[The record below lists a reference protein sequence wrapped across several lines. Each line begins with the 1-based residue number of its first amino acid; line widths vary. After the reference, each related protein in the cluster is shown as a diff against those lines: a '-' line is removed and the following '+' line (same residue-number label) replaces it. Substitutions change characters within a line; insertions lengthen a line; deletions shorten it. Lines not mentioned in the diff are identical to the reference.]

1 MQQKSKTIFTL
12 ISLLAL
18 IILITGGV
26 IASSGDTPQTVD
38 ELSMQQIAKSASH
51 ADVMSNI
58 ESVGVARLIV
68 EVKAAKN
75 FVGIAGL
82 SGVEAQSEMD
92 KVSAA
97 QANFAAEFPSL
108 AADMATL
115 RTIPVVSVWVT
126 SEAEYA
132 ALLASSSVLSVQFD
146 FPKKVNGVLDAPLA
160 MPDANTFM
168 DTQVMWN
175 AGYDGTGKTIAILDT
190 GVDSTHDFLDAGK
203 VVAEFCHST
212 EYAPYFATPL
222 CNGGVMDSAGAG
234 EALPYIGN
242 CPAGECDHG
251 THVAGI
257 AAGTDPS
264 FSGIAPDATL
274 IAAQVFTRFD
284 WDGVCGTGGSP
295 CVASFDYDQM
305 LAMEDTIMLALGI
318 HSEYPGLTLDVA
330 SLNMSLGG
338 GYSYTH
344 CDEEESARKD
354 LIDTLK
360 SLGTATV
367 ISAGNDG
374 YTDSTS
380 YPGCV
385 STAFTIGATF
395 NEAYSAWVA
404 DDIAPF
410 SNAQASIL
418 DMWAPGVFVESSIP
432 VVSGPGGGVTNPT
445 EEYHGTSMSA
455 PMVAGAFALFEE
467 ANPSLGVD
475 DVFSIMHAA
484 GVELTDDRALP
495 EDPPTIAPRLDF
507 TNALTVVAGPTLIS
521 PADGTI
527 TYNGLYPTFE
537 WAPVAGVD
545 SYTFEYS
552 EDNSFATS
560 TQEMTDVPLVGYD
573 ELPVGVYYWRVK
585 STTGAVDSSWSPTW
599 TFIVNPLD
607 TPTLV
612 APVDPAKTN
621 DLYPTFEWSAVDG
634 ATGYVLELSLDDLFT
649 SPWWKECATTS
660 CQMDAALPA
669 GTWYWRVKA
678 TNDFQDSTWS
688 SSWRLTIGV
697 PIINGPIDGVSTT
710 DHTPNFDWEDFPGA
724 VSYVIQVSPT
734 SDFSALPINHT
745 VTNSFFAPGIAM
757 INQMYYW
764 RVVANTG
771 GQLSDWSEVRT
782 ITITGAPG
790 NAQPQVI
797 GPDDGATLTDRTPTF
812 DWEDVPTAVRYRFQM
827 SLTEGFGVWI
837 VNQTITDSEF
847 TPGVE
852 FNDGTYYWRVQA
864 EGGGDTSWFS
874 ARRSFTIAGE

>member
-58 ESVGVARLIV
+58 KSVGVARLLV

-97 QANFAAEFPSL
+97 QANFAAEFPTL

-146 FPKKVNGVLDAPLA
+146 FPKKAVGVVNAPNA
-160 MPDANTFM
+160 MPDANPFL
-168 DTQVMWN
+168 DTEVMWN
-175 AGYDGTGKTIAILDT
+175 AGYSGTGKTIAILDT

-212 EYAPYFATPL
+212 EYVPYGATPL
-222 CNGGVMDSAGAG
+222 CAGGVMDTAGPG
-234 EALPYIGN
+234 EALPYVGT

-284 WDGVCGTGGSP
+284 WDGVCGPGGSP

-318 HSEYPGLTLDVA
+318 HTEYPGLTLDVA

-367 ISAGNDG
+367 ISAGNDSS
-374 YTDSTS
+374 TDSTS

-395 NEAYSAWVA
+395 NEPFAGWVA

-445 EEYHGTSMSA
+445 EEYHGTSMAA
-455 PMVAGAFALFEE
+455 PMVAGAFALFEQ

-495 EDPPTIAPRLDF
+495 EDPPTVAPRLDF

-521 PADGTI
+521 PADGTL
-527 TYNGLYPTFE
+527 TYNGNYPTFE
-537 WAPVAGVD
+537 WAPVAGAD
-545 SYTFEYS
+545 SYVFEYS
-552 EDNSFATS
+552 EDNSFASS
-560 TQEMTDVPLVGYD
+560 TQEMAYAPLVDFD
-573 ELPVGVYYWRVK
+573 EFTFGTYYWRVK
-585 STTGAVDSSWSPTW
+585 SVTGGVDSSWSPTW
-599 TFIVNPLD
+599 TFIVSPLD
-607 TPTLV
+607 IPTLV
-612 APVDPAKTN
+612 SPADGTTST
-621 DLYPTFEWSAVDG
+621 DTYPTFEWDEVAGADNYTVQYSQDDTFATSQTRVCAGSSCPPNVDLT
-634 ATGYVLELSLDDLFT
+634 TG
-649 SPWWKECATTS
+649 P
-660 CQMDAALPA
+660 
-669 GTWYWRVKA
+669 WYWRVKA
-678 TNDFQDSTWS
+678 NNDYQESAYSDAWS
-688 SSWRLTIGV
+688 YIIGSPTLV
-697 PIINGPIDGVSTT
+697 GPPNGNSTT
-710 DHTPNFDWEDFPGA
+710 DHTPNFIWEDFPGA

-734 SDFSALPINHT
+734 SDFSVLPIVHT

-757 INQMYYW
+757 NNQTYYW
-764 RVVANTG
+764 RVIANTG
-771 GQLSDWSEVRT
+771 GDLSEWSEVREL
-782 ITITGAPG
+782 TITGAPG

-827 SLTEGFGVWI
+827 SLTPGFAVWI
-837 VNQTITDSEF
+837 VNQTVTDSEF

-864 EGGGDTSWFS
+864 EGGGDSSWFS